1 MNVLLLTQNIG
12 SIDCNDSATADGGGQ
27 EEEKNKEGVVPS
39 GVKDRTIRWIRSVAS
54 FLERQEK
61 ICRNDCGSSDQKKV
75 GENPFGRR
83 AIDVVVLHLQEIGGK
98 KFNGT
103 FNDYLQTV
111 IHRCYPAAV
120 WCSGLMGCLESDD
133 RNSFTA
139 MGTVLFLGTER
150 AASIWSFEK
159 NKFLSD
165 EPEKGTI
172 REECYHGAKFSAAGK
187 SRKGYLLT
195 SIKVGPTILNFMNLH
210 LFHDADN
217 TVSASQPFPSEYTRK
232 RAAAAAEAIEKT
244 AKIIDGILVHDDNVN
259 DTTGTTSD
267 TADPPPAPPLFLFG
281 DFNLRLDACRLK
293 GFLQRQKPRK
303 RKRPD
308 EEASTVIRLERKR
321 VHAPPEVWRFLR
333 TARNWPSLKDEFDSD
348 AAYIRG
354 VVEEKTGSVLEELPV
369 RFGPTYL
376 LDDDPS
382 TARAAS
388 NEEPNRSCGT
398 EDDEEERNSNEM
410 HGDAA
415 ALGASY
421 QTTRFPAWCDRV
433 WYNKSGKDLL
443 MGGEHNN
450 DGSSSSSSNDTAK
463 VAYWTAPLYP
473 MDHSA
478 VHSAVYLRFR
488 INPSESRMGT

>member
-12 SIDCNDSATADGGGQ
+12 SIECNDATAGGDEQGKKN
-27 EEEKNKEGVVPS
+27 EEGVVVPS

-54 FLERQEK
+54 FLERQEEM
-61 ICRNDCGSSDQKKV
+61 CRSCGSADPKAV
-75 GENPFGRR
+75 GNTFGRR

-98 KFNGT
+98 KFNGA

-111 IHRCYPAAV
+111 IHRCYPDAV
-120 WCSGLMGCLESDD
+120 WCSGLMGCLERDD
-133 RNSFTA
+133 RDSFTA

-165 EPEKGTI
+165 QPEKGTTI
-172 REECYHGAKFSAAGK
+172 RKECYHGAKFSAAGK

-195 SIKVGPTILNFMNLH
+195 SIKIGPTILNFMNLH

-244 AKIIDGILVHDDNVN
+244 AKIIDGILAHDANDNSNDN
-259 DTTGTTSD
+259 DTTETTSGTVD
-267 TADPPPAPPLFLFG
+267 RPPAPPLFLFG
-281 DFNLRLDACRLK
+281 DFNLRLDAHRLK
-293 GFLQRQKPRK
+293 GFLERQKPRK

-308 EEASTVIRLERKR
+308 EETSTVIRLERKR

-382 TARAAS
+382 TIPTVS
-388 NEEPNRSCGT
+388 NEEPNHSCST
-398 EDDEEERNSNEM
+398 ENEDEERSSNEM
-410 HGDAA
+410 HGDDA

-433 WYNKSGKDLL
+433 WYNKSGKELL
-443 MGGEHNN
+443 MGWEQNN
-450 DGSSSSSSNDTAK
+450 DGSSISNDTAK

-478 VHSAVYLRFR
+478 VYLRFR